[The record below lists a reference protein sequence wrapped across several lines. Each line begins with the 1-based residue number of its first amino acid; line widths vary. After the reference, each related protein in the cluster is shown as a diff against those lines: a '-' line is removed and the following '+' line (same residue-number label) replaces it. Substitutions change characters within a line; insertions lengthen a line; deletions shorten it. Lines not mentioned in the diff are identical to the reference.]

1 MRSSPLTRGL
11 AAAVLP
17 ATVLGATLAA
27 ACSSESSSGDDTS
40 DTIGIELPEPRP
52 DEPGEYAVG
61 RQTVTLVDGARGDR
75 ELTVDIWYPAD
86 AEAAA
91 DAEPSIYSFVPGIE
105 YASDVAVADPAPS
118 AEGPFPLV
126 LYSHGSG
133 GLRYVSSFL
142 TETLASHGFV
152 VVAPDHAGNTAIDSF
167 AGTDTDRDQT
177 ALNRPADTAFVISAM
192 LGEDGVDAPEGFAGL
207 SDPERIGMVGHSFGG
222 FTSLVAPTGYE
233 SVPADERIDAV
244 VAWAPYSSIIPDPE
258 LEALDVPTLLMVG
271 SKDETTPPD
280 PETDRPWD
288 LVPGR
293 PLFRVDIS
301 DAGHQSF
308 TDICEYQVLL
318 AELPDVAPAIIDA
331 VDEYAAEGC
340 TDELIDIDEA
350 HRVANLYTVSFL
362 LVEVAGDDGPAVVL
376 TPQFAETIPAVTF
389 QEER

>member
-11 AAAVLP
+11 AAAILA
-17 ATVLGATLAA
+17 ATVAA
-27 ACSSESSSGDDTS
+27 ACSSESTSPGDDTS
-40 DTIGIELPEPRP
+40 STVDIELPEPRP

-86 AEAAA
+86 PDAAA
-91 DAEPSIYSFVPGIE
+91 DAEPSIYSFIPGIE
-105 YASDVAVADPAPS
+105 YASDVAVADPAP
-118 AEGPFPLV
+118 AADGPFPLV

-133 GLRYVSSFL
+133 GLRYVSSFF
-142 TETLASHGFV
+142 TEILASHGFV

-192 LGEDGVDAPEGFAGL
+192 LGEDGVDTPEGFEGL
-207 SDPERIGMVGHSFGG
+207 ADAERIGMVGHSFGG
-222 FTSLVAPTGYE
+222 FTSLVSTTGYE
-233 SVPADERIDAV
+233 SVPADERVDAV
-244 VAWAPYSSIIPDPE
+244 VGWAPYSSIIPDE
-258 LEALDVPTLLMVG
+258 DLEAIEVPTLLMVG
-271 SKDETTPPD
+271 TKDETTPPD
-280 PETDRPWD
+280 PETERPWD

-293 PLFRVDIS
+293 PLYRVDIA
-301 DAGHQSF
+301 DGGHQSF
-308 TDICEYQVLL
+308 TDICEYQTLL

-350 HRVANLYTVSFL
+350 HRIANLYTVSFL

-376 TPQFAETIPAVTF
+376 TPEFAATEPNVTF
-389 QEER
+389 EEKR